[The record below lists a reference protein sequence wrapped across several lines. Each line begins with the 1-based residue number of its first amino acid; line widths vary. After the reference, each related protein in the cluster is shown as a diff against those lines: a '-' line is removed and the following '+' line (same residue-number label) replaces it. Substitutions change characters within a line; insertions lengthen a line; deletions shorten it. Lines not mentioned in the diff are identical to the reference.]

1 MRNRKT
7 VDKICTGKTAW
18 GRQTKTIKT
27 QPGLAQRLL
36 VLGSISKEREKRDI
50 LDTCLDLTQV
60 QANLGAQQLE
70 H

>member
-1 MRNRKT
+1 MYKQNSM
-7 VDKICTGKTAW
+7 GKQA
-18 GRQTKTIKT
+18 KTIKT

-50 LDTCLDLTQV
+50 LDTCLDLAQV

>member
-1 MRNRKT
+1 MYKENSM
-7 VDKICTGKTAW
+7 GEQA
-18 GRQTKTIKT
+18 KTIKT

-50 LDTCLDLTQV
+50 LDTCLDLAQV